1 MRLIL
6 LGPPGAGKGTQAE
19 RVCSAHGLVHLST
32 GDLLRAAVKAG
43 SELGGE
49 AKAFMDAGDLVPDTL
64 VLALVRERL
73 NQPDAAD
80 GFLLDGFP
88 RNVSQAEALAEDLG
102 SRSVEAVVHMKLEDE
117 EIVRRLL
124 GRGRKDDTESVIRN
138 RLRVYRDETAPLI
151 AYYEGQ
157 SAKGHAAEEGH
168 CLLRTIDAHGSMD
181 EVFDRIQG
189 ALSNQNSNQSGTG
202 ASV

>member
-19 RVCSAHGLVHLST
+19 RVCAAHGLVHLST

-43 SELGGE
+43 SDLGNE
-49 AKAFMDAGDLVPDTL
+49 AKAFMDAGNLVPDTL

-73 NQPDAAD
+73 DQPDAEG

-102 SRSVEAVVHMKLEDE
+102 ARAVESVVHMKLEDE

-138 RLRVYRDETAPLI
+138 RLQVYRDETAPLI
-151 AYYEGQ
+151 AYYQAQTVEGQ
-157 SAKGHAAEEGH
+157 SGERHS
-168 CLLRTIDAHGSMD
+168 LLRTIDAQGSMD
-181 EVFDRIQG
+181 EVFDRIQD
-189 ALSNQNSNQSGTG
+189 ALSSQNSNQSGTG